1 MTERVRLGQ
10 TDIEVSALGVGTWQW
25 GDRRYWGYGREYG
38 EADVGAAFRASTDAG
53 VNFFDTAEIY
63 GQGESERLLGQF
75 VRESGAAA
83 VITTKFLPFP
93 WRFRGR
99 SLLDALRRSLRRLQL
114 ETIDLYLVHWPMPP
128 RSPEAWAGALADAVE
143 AGLTRAVGV
152 SNYNADKVRRA
163 HEALARRGVALAA
176 NQVAFSLLDR
186 KAEREGVLDACRE
199 LGVTPIA
206 YSPLAQGM
214 LTGKYSS
221 EKQLPGIRRV
231 SAAVR
236 RAHPKSGR
244 ARHFE
249 TLIGTMREIGEKHG
263 GKMPAQVA
271 LNWVI
276 CKGAVPIPGAKNAE
290 QARSNAGAL
299 GWRLT
304 DEEVALLDEESARV

>member
-1 MTERVRLGQ
+1 MTDQVRLGQ

-38 EADVGAAFRASTDAG
+38 EADIEAAFRASTDAG

-93 WRFRGR
+93 WRFRGG
-99 SLLDALRRSLRRLQL
+99 SLLDALHRSLRRLQL
-114 ETIDLYLVHWPMPP
+114 ETVDLYLVHWPMPP
-128 RSPEAWAGALADAVE
+128 RSPEAWAEALADAVE

-176 NQVAFSLLDR
+176 NQVAFSLLRR
-186 KAEREGVLDACRE
+186 KWELEGLLDVCRE
-199 LGVTPIA
+199 LGVTLIA
-206 YSPLAQGM
+206 YSPLAQGL
-214 LTGKYSS
+214 LTGKYSRINR
-221 EKQLPGIRRV
+221 PPRIRRV
-231 SAAVR
+231 NVR
-236 RAHPKSGR
+236 FFRRGSGIATPDQIERLLGVMGEVGEAHDGR
-244 ARHFE
+244 
-249 TLIGTMREIGEKHG
+249 TQ
-263 GKMPAQVA
+263 AQVA

-276 CKGAVPIPGAKNAE
+276 CKGAIPIPGAKNAE

-304 DEEVALLDEESARV
+304 DDEVALLDEESARV

>member
-38 EADVGAAFRASTDAG
+38 EAEVEAAFRASTDAG
-53 VNFFDTAEIY
+53 VNFFDTAELY
-63 GQGESERLLGQF
+63 SFGGSERLLSRF
-75 VRESGAAA
+75 VRGAGDGVCVA
-83 VITTKFLPFP
+83 TKFMPYPWRWTRHSLINALRGSLERLGLDRVGLYQVHMPFP
-93 WRFRGR
+93 PR
-99 SLLDALRRSLRRLQL
+99 AA
-114 ETIDLYLVHWPMPP
+114 ET
-128 RSPEAWAGALADAVE
+128 WAATLADAVE
-143 AGLTRAVGV
+143 AGLTEAVGV
-152 SNYNADKVRRA
+152 SNYRAGQMRQA
-163 HEALARRGVALAA
+163 HEVLAHRGVPLASNQIAL
-176 NQVAFSLLDR
+176 SLLDR

-276 CKGAVPIPGAKNAE
+276 CKGALPIPGAKNAE
-290 QARSNAGAL
+290 QARSNGGAL

-304 DEEVALLDEESARV
+304 DEEVTLLDEESARV